1 MNRYAT
7 PNTERL
13 AWLVGVHVVFDF
25 ARVRIGS
32 ASIASDLNVKV
43 ERVEPSGAPLFWLF
57 RSTGAAAP
65 GSSLDNASLAPWAT
79 PDLPMS
85 LAGACSRPSVTATF
99 RRN

>member
-1 MNRYAT
+1 VLKALMNRYAT

-65 GSSLDNASLAPWAT
+65 GSSLDNA
-79 PDLPMS
+79 
-85 LAGACSRPSVTATF
+85 PSAMGYS
-99 RRN
+99 

>member
-7 PNTERL
+7 TNTERL

-57 RSTGAAAP
+57 RSTG
-65 GSSLDNASLAPWAT
+65 SSRVWL
-79 PDLPMS
+79 LPRQR
-85 LAGACSRPSVTATF
+85 A
-99 RRN
+99 